1 MNDSD
6 NKYKLILN
14 TPASWHG
21 AEWKDA
27 LPTGNGIVGASI
39 YGAVKNET
47 ILVNHNDL
55 WHWGKRMDIPD
66 VHTSLQLTRDLMS
79 QKRYDEANALSSG
92 MLLDAGY
99 QGELYKPCP
108 LADIKIIMEHEQSF
122 KNYERSL
129 NMETGEVIVSWQCN
143 YINYTRTTFVSR
155 TDDVIVCR
163 FQADKPVFAAG
174 VFLQLHKTPKADY
187 LLFRKEAKVDYVSQF
202 DENIFGM
209 QVETK
214 ENLFGIF
221 AKIQYCD
228 GDLDYTEQGINIK
241 NASEVI
247 LVFEPYVHE
256 NTDSV
261 IQRFKQKVRQL
272 PQSYR
277 KLLESHIEEHIPLFH
292 STQLSLIESEIEDCS
307 FSNEELLLAAYKN
320 EASNTL
326 IEKLWN
332 YGRYLFI
339 SGTNE
344 KGNPFPLYGLW
355 GGEYDLLWSHNMANI
370 NIQMMYWHA
379 PVGGYNKFIV
389 SMINYYYD
397 LLDDFKENAKQIF
410 GLNGIWVVAG
420 STPGFGLANQV
431 VPVIMNWIGGAG
443 WLCQHFYDYYKY
455 TKDEKLFED
464 KILPFMLEAALFYEE
479 YLVIENGEYYI
490 VPSVSPENTPGNLNK
505 GSFQHMAH
513 ACPTAKNATMDI
525 AIIKELLTN
534 LVEVCTTKNIYTDK
548 CEVWN
553 IIIQHLPKYK
563 INEDNAVKEW
573 ATDEFAD
580 FYYHRH
586 FSHCYPVFPGNEINS
601 KNAPELYQAFMRAV
615 DLRILG
621 GQSGWSLAFKACL
634 DARFKKGEESYRSL
648 DILCKACLT
657 LSFLSLHNDW
667 RKMGLTLDMSDEF
680 SDESPVQLDAIMGL
694 VGAVQEM
701 LLYCDKTSIQVLPA
715 IPQKWKKGSFKDFHL
730 QNGRISCEWDME
742 KKYISTTL
750 LMDSDQIINI
760 AFPDFVFNKTIM
772 INKIEHGIAGS
783 EETTHIHCKKNE
795 EIKIIIDS

>member
-1 MNDSD
+1 LNDID

-14 TPASWHG
+14 TPASWHR

-66 VHTSLQLTRDLMS
+66 VHTSLQFTRDLMS
-79 QKRYDEANALSSG
+79 QKRYDEANSVSSG
-92 MLLDAGY
+92 MLLEAGY

-108 LADIKIIMEHEQSF
+108 LADIKIKMEHEQSF
-122 KNYERSL
+122 KNYERTL

-143 YINYTRTTFVSR
+143 HTNYKRSTFVSR
-155 TDDVIVCR
+155 KDDVIVCR
-163 FQADKPVFAAG
+163 FQADKPEFSAD
-174 VFLQLHKTPKADY
+174 VFLQLHKTAKDDY
-187 LLFRKEAKVDYVSQF
+187 LLFKKEAKVDYISQLK
-202 DENIFGM
+202 ENIFGM

-221 AKIQYCD
+221 GKVLYCD
-228 GDLDYTEQGINIK
+228 GGLDFTEQGINIK

-247 LVFEPYVHE
+247 IVFEPYVHE
-256 NTDSV
+256 KTETA
-261 IQRFKQKVRQL
+261 IQRFKQRIRQL
-272 PQSYR
+272 PQSYQ
-277 KLLESHIEEHIPLFH
+277 KLLESHSEEHMPLFH
-292 STQLSLIESEIEDCS
+292 SAHLSLSEIEDCGC
-307 FSNEELLLAAYKN
+307 SNEELLLNAYKN
-320 EASNTL
+320 EASNKL
-326 IEKLWN
+326 IEKLWH

-339 SGTNE
+339 SGTSE

-379 PVGGYNKFIV
+379 PVGGYSKFIRA
-389 SMINYYYD
+389 MINYYCD
-397 LLDDFKENAKQIF
+397 LLNDSKENAKQIF

-420 STPGFGLANQV
+420 STPGYGLANQV

-443 WLCQHFYDYYKY
+443 WLCQHFYDYYRY

-464 KILPFMLEAALFYEE
+464 KILPFMIEAARFYEE
-479 YLVIENGEYYI
+479 YLVIENGEYCI
-490 VPSVSPENTPGNLNK
+490 VPSVSPENTPGNMNK
-505 GSFQHMAH
+505 GLFQHMSH

-534 LVEVCTTKNIYTDK
+534 LVEICNIKNIYTDK
-548 CEVWN
+548 CELWN

-573 ATDEFAD
+573 ATDEFTD

-586 FSHCYPVFPGNEINS
+586 FSHCYPVFPGKEINA
-601 KNAPELYQAFMRAV
+601 KNAPELYQAFMRSV

-648 DILCKACLT
+648 DIICKACLT
-657 LSFLSLHNDW
+657 SSFLSLHNDW

-680 SDESPVQLDAIMGL
+680 TDESPVQLDAIMGL

-701 LLYCDKTSIQVLPA
+701 LLYCEGTYVQVLPA
-715 IPQKWKKGSFKDFHL
+715 IPKKWKKGNFKDFHL
-730 QNGRISCEWDME
+730 QTGRISCEWDMD
-742 KKYISTTL
+742 KKFISTTL
-750 LMDSDQIINI
+750 LMDSDQVINI
-760 AFPDFVFNKTIM
+760 SFPDFIS
-772 INKIEHGIAGS
+772 NKIVKINNIKNGIAGS
-783 EETTHIHCKKNE
+783 EETISVHCKKNKV
-795 EIKIIIDS
+795 IKILIE